1 MKLFGLFGKSSTD
14 DKDTTNEES
23 ATSVSSEEQIAP
35 EQPPEETSSQPQQ
48 AVDRGATMS
57 DVIKAVTDQFALINA
72 DSDADLRA
80 VGAALC
86 QIPEGMSPL
95 SEGFVSFRHEVLAA
109 ILMTGD
115 EAGMADRAVV
125 LNKCLASIEDAPD
138 LAEQS
143 VSLRIIAE
151 ELRDDMLSASRAVLE
166 QGDPADP
173 SAALAAEE
181 ATPGWSESA
190 PQAASSDNESDT
202 AEAPFVADSA
212 ELSMATPRE
221 DDQTRSGDES
231 QAPDAPAFEVIEGAR
246 PAEEPAVSEPPEAA
260 LSETDSADDAAP
272 AQEASPLDG
281 DSAAAVAPKQRVGTV
296 AHADQLIASVSAA
309 RQGVEDERA
318 SNPSDHFGGYGEDM
332 SEFIGALGNLTS
344 SCLQALDTCFGR
356 ELETLNHYR
365 DVCAELEL
373 GASRLADSQRC
384 IVFIDAGLRG
394 EPCDDDLSGT
404 ENQWLASLTTQLANV
419 TQEQSAIALEKGEQI
434 KGQIAEI
441 QLEADQASEL
451 IKKLGAET
459 LEPPATV
466 LQSLT
471 SNDFASEEDNV
482 EVDYE
487 DSIDQ
492 YIEWMKKQREAIREQ
507 RRRIEELDQKMA
519 DAERAADRQY
529 SGRLEPIQRRKDEL
543 TRNLEDA
550 LLSASK
556 DAEETEA
563 RLSALTQDAS
573 TLITEYEAAV
583 DKRASFAA
591 NVEDAMASA
600 MIRLGKVLDEANM
613 TSSSEG
619 NAAP

>member
-1 MKLFGLFGKSSTD
+1 MKLFGLFGKSSND
-14 DKDTTNEES
+14 DKDTATEES
-23 ATSVSSEEQIAP
+23 ATPVSSEEHIA
-35 EQPPEETSSQPQQ
+35 PPEEPSSQSQG
-48 AVDRGATMS
+48 AVDRGGTMS

-95 SEGFVSFRHEVLAA
+95 SEGFVSFRHEVLHA

-125 LNKCLASIEDAPD
+125 LNNCLAAIEDTPD

-143 VSLRIIAE
+143 ISLRIIAE
-151 ELRDDMLSASRAVLE
+151 ELRDTMLSAHREVSG
-166 QGDPADP
+166 QGGIAEPAAALSAEEVTPEWNEPSNQEGISTTEADPA
-173 SAALAAEE
+173 
-181 ATPGWSESA
+181 G
-190 PQAASSDNESDT
+190 
-202 AEAPFVADSA
+202 APFVAASFEA
-212 ELSMATPRE
+212 PSTATLEEEQQEGLEP
-221 DDQTRSGDES
+221 SV
-231 QAPDAPAFEVIEGAR
+231 ADAPAFDVIEGAR
-246 PAEEPAVSEPPEAA
+246 AAAEPLEAVSPESASFAAEGSDEPA
-260 LSETDSADDAAP
+260 LS
-272 AQEASPLDG
+272 QEASPQDEASTASITPQQQL
-281 DSAAAVAPKQRVGTV
+281 VGTI
-296 AHADQLIASVSAA
+296 AHADQLIGSVTVA
-309 RQGVEDERA
+309 RQGVQDERA
-318 SNPSDHFGGYGEDM
+318 SNPSEHFGEYGDDM
-332 SEFIGALGNLTS
+332 REFVGALGNVTS

-356 ELETLNHYR
+356 ELETLKHYR

-373 GASRLADSQRC
+373 GATRLADSRRC
-384 IVFIDAGLRG
+384 ITFIDAGLRG

-404 ENQWLASLTTQLANV
+404 ENQWLGSLTTQLANV
-419 TQEQSAIALEKGEQI
+419 SAQQSTIALEKGEQI

-451 IKKLGAET
+451 IKKLGSET

-471 SNDFASEEDNV
+471 SNDFASEESDA
-482 EVDYE
+482 ELDYE

-492 YIEWMKKQREAIREQ
+492 YIEWMKKQREAIRDQ

-519 DAERAADRQY
+519 EAERAADRQY
-529 SGRLEPIQRRKDEL
+529 SGRLEPIQRRKEEL

-556 DAEETEA
+556 DAEETET
-563 RLSALTQDAS
+563 RLNALTQDAS
-573 TLITEYEAAV
+573 TLITEYEMAV

-600 MIRLGKVLDEANM
+600 MIRLGNVLDEANM
-613 TSSSEG
+613 ASSAEG
-619 NAAP
+619 SASS

>member
-1 MKLFGLFGKSSTD
+1 MKLFGLFGKSSND
-14 DKDTTNEES
+14 DKDTTTEES
-23 ATSVSSEEQIAP
+23 APPISAEEQMAP
-35 EQPPEETSSQPQQ
+35 EPPEDSSSQSQQ
-48 AVDRGATMS
+48 SVDRGATMS

-86 QIPEGMSPL
+86 QIPEGMASL
-95 SEGFVSFRHEVLAA
+95 SEGFVSFRHEVLHA

-125 LNKCLASIEDAPD
+125 LNKCLSSIEDAPD

-143 VSLRIIAE
+143 ISLRIITE
-151 ELRDDMLSASRAVLE
+151 ELRDTMLSANRAAGD
-166 QGDPADP
+166 QSGSADPA
-173 SAALAAEE
+173 AALFADDASPARNEPIIEE
-181 ATPGWSESA
+181 GAPDGDSA
-190 PQAASSDNESDT
+190 PPEASLGAAG
-202 AEAPFVADSA
+202 
-212 ELSMATPRE
+212 
-221 DDQTRSGDES
+221 GDENAVALS
-231 QAPDAPAFEVIEGAR
+231 QDHEPEADAQPSSDAPAFEVIEGAR
-246 PAEEPAVSEPPEAA
+246 SM
-260 LSETDSADDAAP
+260 DDARESVSSEVPVEGA
-272 AQEASPLDG
+272 AS
-281 DSAAAVAPKQRVGTV
+281 DSTVAIEEETPTEVHSAELETPKQRVGTV
-296 AHADQLIASVSAA
+296 VHADQLIASVIAA
-309 RQGVEDERA
+309 RQGVQDERA
-318 SNPSDHFGGYGEDM
+318 SNPAEHYGGYGDDM

-344 SCLQALDTCFGR
+344 SCLEALDTCFGR
-356 ELETLNHYR
+356 ELETLSHYR
-365 DVCAELEL
+365 NVCAELEL
-373 GASRLADSQRC
+373 GATRLADSQRC
-384 IVFIDAGLRG
+384 ITFIDAGLRG
-394 EPCDDDLSGT
+394 APCDDDLSGT
-404 ENQWLASLTTQLANV
+404 ENQWLSSLTTQLANV
-419 TQEQSAIALEKGEQI
+419 TQQQSAIALEKAEQI

-471 SNDFASEEDNV
+471 SNDFASEDDEA

-556 DAEETEA
+556 DAEETET
-563 RLSALTQDAS
+563 RLNALTQDAA
-573 TLITEYEAAV
+573 TLIAEYEVAV
-583 DKRASFAA
+583 DKRAAFAA

-613 TSSSEG
+613 TSASQEYPSG
-619 NAAP
+619 

>member
-1 MKLFGLFGKSSTD
+1 MKLFGLFGKSSND
-14 DKDTTNEES
+14 DKDTTTEES
-23 ATSVSSEEQIAP
+23 APQISAEEQMAP
-35 EQPPEETSSQPQQ
+35 EPSEDSSSQSQQ
-48 AVDRGATMS
+48 SVDRGATMS

-86 QIPEGMSPL
+86 QIPEGMASL
-95 SEGFVSFRHEVLAA
+95 SEGFVSFRHEVLHA

-143 VSLRIIAE
+143 ISLRIIAE
-151 ELRDDMLSASRAVLE
+151 ELRDDMLSVSRSAGE
-166 QGDPADP
+166 QADMADPA
-173 SAALAAEE
+173 AALSAGEVNPAWSEPAVQEPAATIESDPPEAPATASVDESPDLSSEE
-181 ATPGWSESA
+181 AGPQDGSEQ
-190 PQAASSDNESDT
+190 PDDT
-202 AEAPFVADSA
+202 
-212 ELSMATPRE
+212 
-221 DDQTRSGDES
+221 
-231 QAPDAPAFEVIEGAR
+231 PAFEVIEGAR
-246 PAEEPAVSEPPEAA
+246 PAEEPAEATLEDTASDGGVA
-260 LSETDSADDAAP
+260 LAEEAPVEDASSAP
-272 AQEASPLDG
+272 AT
-281 DSAAAVAPKQRVGTV
+281 PKQRVGTV
-296 AHADQLIASVSAA
+296 VHADQLIASVSAA
-309 RQGVEDERA
+309 RQGVQEERA
-318 SNPSDHFGGYGEDM
+318 SNPSEHFGEYGEDM

-344 SCLQALDTCFGR
+344 SCLEALDTCFGR
-356 ELETLNHYR
+356 ELETLGHYR
-365 DVCAELEL
+365 NVCAELEL
-373 GASRLADSQRC
+373 GATRLADSQRC
-384 IVFIDAGLRG
+384 ITFIDAGLRG
-394 EPCDDDLSGT
+394 VPCEDDLSGT
-404 ENQWLASLTTQLANV
+404 ENQWLSSLTTQLANV
-419 TQEQSAIALEKGEQI
+419 TQEQSALALEKGEQI

-471 SNDFASEEDNV
+471 SNDFASEDNDA

-556 DAEETEA
+556 DAEETET
-563 RLSALTQDAS
+563 RLNALTQDAA
-573 TLITEYEAAV
+573 TLIAEYEVAV

-613 TSSSEG
+613 TSASEEHPSG
-619 NAAP
+619 

>member
-1 MKLFGLFGKSSTD
+1 MKLFGLFGKSSND
-14 DKDTTNEES
+14 DKDTVTEES
-23 ATSVSSEEQIAP
+23 ATPVSSEEHIA
-35 EQPPEETSSQPQQ
+35 PPEEPSSQSQEV
-48 AVDRGATMS
+48 VDRGGTMS

-95 SEGFVSFRHEVLAA
+95 SDGFASFRHEVLHA

-125 LNKCLASIEDAPD
+125 LNNCLAAIEDTPD

-143 VSLRIIAE
+143 ISLRIIAE
-151 ELRDDMLSASRAVLE
+151 ELRDTMLSAHRE
-166 QGDPADP
+166 FPGQGGIAEPA
-173 SAALAAEE
+173 AALSADEV
-181 ATPGWSESA
+181 TPEW
-190 PQAASSDNESDT
+190 NEPSNQEGILTTEPDPV
-202 AEAPFVADSA
+202 EAPFVATNIEEEEPQEGPA
-212 ELSMATPRE
+212 A
-221 DDQTRSGDES
+221 
-231 QAPDAPAFEVIEGAR
+231 DAPAFEVIDGAR
-246 PAEEPAVSEPPEAA
+246 AAAEPLEAVSPESASFAADASDEAA
-260 LSETDSADDAAP
+260 LLQEPSSQD
-272 AQEASPLDG
+272 EASTAPIT
-281 DSAAAVAPKQRVGTV
+281 PKQQLIGTI
-296 AHADQLIASVSAA
+296 AHADQLIGSVSVA
-309 RQGVEDERA
+309 RQGVQDERA
-318 SNPSDHFGGYGEDM
+318 SNPSEHFGEYGDDM
-332 SEFIGALGNLTS
+332 SEFVGALGNVTS

-356 ELETLNHYR
+356 ELETLKHYR

-373 GASRLADSQRC
+373 GATRLADSRRC
-384 IVFIDAGLRG
+384 ITFIDAGLRG

-404 ENQWLASLTTQLANV
+404 ENQWLGSLTTQLADV
-419 TQEQSAIALEKGEQI
+419 SAQQSTISLEKGEQI

-451 IKKLGAET
+451 IKKLGSET

-471 SNDFASEEDNV
+471 SNDFASEESDADL
-482 EVDYE
+482 DYE

-492 YIEWMKKQREAIREQ
+492 YIEWMKKQREAIRDQ

-519 DAERAADRQY
+519 EAERAADRQY
-529 SGRLEPIQRRKDEL
+529 SGRLEPIQRRKEEL

-556 DAEETEA
+556 DAEETET
-563 RLSALTQDAS
+563 RLNALTQDAS
-573 TLITEYEAAV
+573 TLISEYEMAV

-600 MIRLGKVLDEANM
+600 MIRLGNVLDEANM
-613 TSSSEG
+613 ASSAEG
-619 NAAP
+619 SVSS